1 MLRNLKAKK
10 FENSTFIFTFALG
23 IGLWCNGS
31 TTDFGS
37 ACPSSNLGKPTN
49 ISFAAL
55 KPDER
60 SPGRLDKTRFAIPQ
74 YRANP

>member
-37 ACPSSNLGKPTN
+37 ACPSSNLGKPT
-49 ISFAAL
+49 
-55 KPDER
+55 
-60 SPGRLDKTRFAIPQ
+60 
-74 YRANP
+74 